1 MTDTARR
8 EVEERLKQVVIHL
21 TWYDISNRL
30 QHGTAF
36 FVTEDGVAL
45 TAFHN
50 IEQTL
55 ATNPSGR
62 VNGTW
67 QGQDLQFKWK
77 LPEEKDRQWQKTHD
91 IAVLQSEPEPEGIV
105 TLPVGYL
112 NPDLAESRRGAH
124 WSGSGVL
131 VAGFPKGKDFELDSG
146 SGFVSQMNPL
156 DAVEVNGK
164 RQEAVLNFGS
174 SIVERGSQHGP
185 GLSGAPVY
193 CPADGSIVG
202 ITLAVRTNLYAT
214 ELWPVYQNWG
224 DSRRFLNRLRLRPE
238 ARGVPDKISGSIR
251 SALVICAL
259 LLALAGWMW
268 RRQTKHF
275 IPQQLSAEV
284 TRLQAGHTEPVKDG
298 SVFKIGERVRFHF
311 TSPKDGHLYVVDQE
325 IVGGEAKSPMII
337 FPTLRTG
344 AGRNRVKAG
353 TLIDFPSEDD
363 LPPYLEAEPPP
374 GDGAYEGELLTLL
387 IFPSPLPVTLRIT
400 PIPLEPALFSLDG
413 LRPRE
418 FIHPFEPSADAVAIR
433 QIRLRITR

>member
-1 MTDTARR
+1 MDAQRR
-8 EVEERLKQVVIHL
+8 EVEEHLKKVVIHL
-21 TWYDISNRL
+21 TWYDVNSRL

-36 FVTEDGVAL
+36 FVTGDGVAL

-55 ATNPSGR
+55 AVNPSGR
-62 VNGTW
+62 VDGTW
-67 QGQDLQFKWK
+67 QGQALRFKWR
-77 LPEEKDRQWQKTHD
+77 LPEDKDREWQQLHD
-91 IAVLQSEPEPEGIV
+91 IAVLQAEPQPVGVV
-105 TLPVGYL
+105 TLMAGYL
-112 NPDLAESRRGAH
+112 DPGLDESRRAAH
-124 WSGSGVL
+124 WNGSGVL

-164 RQEAVLNFGS
+164 RREAVLNFGS

-185 GLSGAPVY
+185 GLSGSPVY

-202 ITLAVRTNLYAT
+202 ITVAVRTNLYAT
-214 ELWPVYQNWG
+214 ELWPVYQNWEESG
-224 DSRRFLNRLRLRPE
+224 RFLNRLKLRPE
-238 ARGVPDKISGSIR
+238 PREVPDKISSVIR
-251 SALVICAL
+251 VCLAVCL
-259 LLALAGWMW
+259 LLMLLAGLLWW
-268 RRQTKHF
+268 RQTRHTV
-275 IPQQLSAEV
+275 PEQLGAEV
-284 TRLQAGHTEPVKDG
+284 TRLQAGRTEPVKDG

-325 IVGGEAKSPMII
+325 IAGGQAEEPMII

-353 TLIDFPSEDD
+353 ALVDFPSEDD
-363 LPPYLEAEPPP
+363 VPPYLDAEPAP
-374 GDGAYEGELLTLL
+374 GETEYEGELLTLL
-387 IFPSPLPVTLRIT
+387 IFPSPLPVTLKTT

-418 FIHPFEPSADAVAIR
+418 FVHPLAPSADAVAIR
-433 QIRLRITR
+433 QIRLRIMR